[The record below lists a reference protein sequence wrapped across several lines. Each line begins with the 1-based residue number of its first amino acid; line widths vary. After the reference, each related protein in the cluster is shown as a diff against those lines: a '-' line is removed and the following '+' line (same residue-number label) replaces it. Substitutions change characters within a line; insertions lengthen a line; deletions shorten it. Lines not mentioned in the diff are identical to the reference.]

1 MFTKIKLAIPTY
13 YVGRTTPGIMPDLR
27 PREFDSL
34 LEAKAYLIEEID
46 DYVDLMRSEKHAR
59 LSASVTPLR
68 KFIENKPQ
76 ECNVP
81 VGDYVFW
88 ITKE

>member
-1 MFTKIKLAIPTY
+1 
-13 YVGRTTPGIMPDLR
+13 
-27 PREFDSL
+27 
-34 LEAKAYLIEEID
+34 LIEEID
-46 DYVDLMRSEKHAR
+46 DYVEQMRSEKHAR
-59 LSASVTPLR
+59 LFASVTPLR

-81 VGDYVFW
+81 VGDYIFW